1 MFKCTISTQGILAL
15 QEGNILKLLPK
26 KSKQINLTVCEC
38 FQDLAQLLQNAF
50 NIVGIKEV
58 YLSKFN

>member
-26 KSKQINLTVCEC
+26 KVNK
-38 FQDLAQLLQNAF
+38 
-50 NIVGIKEV
+50 
-58 YLSKFN
+58 